1 MTALITE
8 SYLSSVHL
16 TAKSEEHFAKMYLEP
31 EWLILQKRKFVQL
44 DILKV
49 KEKAATD
56 IHNSMYITT
65 GQLSKVYDSVQS
77 SKALQASELMQQL
90 THSTT
95 YWCKAMREKRFLIF
109 PLPLHRPST
118 VSLQTSFTL
127 IFFFHNDIQIIYSK
141 RIFIY
146 VYIYLFFIYL

>member
-1 MTALITE
+1 MTALMTE

-49 KEKAATD
+49 KEKVVTD
-56 IHNSMYITT
+56 VHNSMYITT

-95 YWCKAMREKRFLIF
+95 Y
-109 PLPLHRPST
+109 
-118 VSLQTSFTL
+118 
-127 IFFFHNDIQIIYSK
+127 
-141 RIFIY
+141 
-146 VYIYLFFIYL
+146 